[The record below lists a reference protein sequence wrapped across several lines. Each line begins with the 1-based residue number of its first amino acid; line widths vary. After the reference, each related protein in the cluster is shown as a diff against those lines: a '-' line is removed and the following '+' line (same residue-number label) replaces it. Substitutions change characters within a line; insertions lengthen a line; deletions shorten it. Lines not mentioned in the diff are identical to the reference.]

1 MSLMTVASALAQLL
15 QSAECNQ
22 AAEERPIEETDGFI
36 LSADVASSIDV
47 PPFSNSAMDGYA
59 VRAEDVALG
68 QKLSIGQI
76 IAAGAVGAP
85 HQVGSAS
92 RIFTGAPIPSGAD
105 SVLIQEDAEALEH
118 HIVPTAL
125 VTAGDHIRTQGQDI
139 KQGAVILPKGRRL
152 KPADLALAASVG
164 LETLPVYQPL
174 RVAILSTGDE
184 LVEPP
189 AELAPGQIYNSNRR
203 ALAASI
209 KRLGMMPVDLGIVPD
224 DETLTQLRLREA
236 AEQADVVM
244 TTGGVSVGDRDF
256 VKQSVRAAGQLEL
269 WKLAIKP
276 GKPLAFGHVH
286 GKPFF
291 GLPGNPVSSIVTFV
305 ALATPYLLK
314 KQGAT
319 DYLPVQWPG
328 VAAFDFEGGGRQ
340 EYLRVQL
347 RPEEGEVRLHLYP
360 QQGSGVMSSLAWADA
375 LAIIEPGQAVREGD
389 RVQYLSLR

>member
-15 QSAECNQ
+15 QSADCSQ
-22 AAEERPIEETDGFI
+22 DAQERLIEAIDGFI

-59 VRAEDVALG
+59 VRAEDVAVG
-68 QKLSIGQI
+68 QKLSVGQI
-76 IAAGAVGAP
+76 IAAGATGAP
-85 HQVGSAS
+85 HQAGSAS
-92 RIFTGAPIPSGAD
+92 RIFTGAPMPLGAD
-105 SVLIQEDAEALEH
+105 SVLIQEDAEALGD
-118 HIVPTAL
+118 HIVPTES
-125 VTAGDHIRTQGQDI
+125 VTAGDHVRTQGQDI
-139 KQGAVILPKGRRL
+139 EQGAVILPRGRRL
-152 KPADLALAASVG
+152 RPADLALAASVG

-189 AELAPGQIYNSNRR
+189 AQLAPGQIYNSNRR

-209 KRLGMMPVDLGIVPD
+209 KRLGMVPVDLGIVPD

-256 VKQSVRAAGQLEL
+256 VKQSVLSAGELEL

-276 GKPLAFGHVH
+276 GKPLAFGKVH

-319 DYLPVQWPG
+319 DYLPVRWPG

-375 LAIIEPGQAVREGD
+375 LAIIEPEQAVREGD

>member
-15 QSAECNQ
+15 QSADCHQ
-22 AAEERPIEETDGFI
+22 DAQERPIEETDGFI
-36 LSADVASSIDV
+36 LSRDVASSIDV

-59 VRAEDVALG
+59 VRAEDVAVG
-68 QKLSIGQI
+68 KKLPVGQI
-76 IAAGAVGAP
+76 IAAGATGAP
-85 HQVGSAS
+85 HQAGSAS
-92 RIFTGAPIPSGAD
+92 RIFTGAPMPVGAD
-105 SVLIQEDAEALEH
+105 SVLIQEDAEALGD
-118 HIVPTAL
+118 HIVPTES
-125 VTAGDHIRTQGQDI
+125 VTAGDHVRTQGQDI
-139 KQGAVILPKGRRL
+139 EQGAVIFPRGRRL
-152 KPADLALAASVG
+152 RPADLALAASVG

-184 LVEPP
+184 LIEPP
-189 AELAPGQIYNSNRR
+189 AQLAPGQIYNSNRR

-209 KRLGMMPVDLGIVPD
+209 KRLGMVPVDLGIVPD

-256 VKQSVRAAGQLEL
+256 VKQSVRSAGELEL

-276 GKPLAFGHVH
+276 GKPLAFGKVH

-319 DYLPVQWPG
+319 DYLPERWPG

-347 RPEEGEVRLHLYP
+347 RLEQSEVRLHLYP

-375 LAIIEPGQAVREGD
+375 LAIIEPRRAVREGD

>member
-209 KRLGMMPVDLGIVPD
+209 KRLGMVPVDFGIVPD
-224 DETLTQLRLREA
+224 DEALTQLRLREA
-236 AEQADVVM
+236 TEQADIVM

-314 KQGAT
+314 RQGAA
-319 DYLPVQWPG
+319 DYLPVPWPG
-328 VAAFDFEGGGRQ
+328 IAAFDFQGGGRQ

-347 RPEEGEVRLHLYP
+347 RPKQGEVRLHLYP
-360 QQGSGVMSSLAWADA
+360 QQGSGVMSSLSWADA

>member
-15 QSAECNQ
+15 QSADCSQ
-22 AAEERPIEETDGFI
+22 DAEERLIEETDGFI
-36 LSADVASSIDV
+36 LSRDVTSSIDV

-59 VRAEDVALG
+59 VRAEDVAVG
-68 QKLSIGQI
+68 QKLPVGQI
-76 IAAGAVGAP
+76 IAAGATGAP
-85 HQVGSAS
+85 HQAGSAS
-92 RIFTGAPIPSGAD
+92 RIFTGAPMPLGAD
-105 SVLIQEDAEALEH
+105 SVLIQEDAEALGDY
-118 HIVPTAL
+118 IVPAES
-125 VTAGDHIRTQGQDI
+125 VTVGDHVRTQGQDI
-139 KQGAVILPKGRRL
+139 EQGAVILPGGRRL
-152 KPADLALAASVG
+152 RPADLALAASVG
-164 LETLPVYQPL
+164 LETLSVYQPL

-184 LVEPP
+184 LVEAP
-189 AELAPGQIYNSNRR
+189 AQLAPGQIYNSNRR

-209 KRLGMMPVDLGIVPD
+209 KRLGMVPVDLGIVPD

-256 VKQSVRAAGQLEL
+256 VKQSVLSAGELEL

-276 GKPLAFGHVH
+276 GKPLAFGKVH

-319 DYLPVQWPG
+319 DYLPVRWPG

-347 RPEEGEVRLHLYP
+347 QPEEGEVRLHLYP

-389 RVQYLSLR
+389 RIQYLSLR

>member
-22 AAEERPIEETDGFI
+22 AAEERSIEETDGFI

-174 RVAILSTGDE
+174 RVAVLSTGDE

-209 KRLGMMPVDLGIVPD
+209 KRLGMVPVDFGIVPD
-224 DETLTQLRLREA
+224 DEALTQLRLREA

-256 VKQSVRAAGQLEL
+256 VKQSVSSAGELEL
-269 WKLAIKP
+269 WKLAITP

-291 GLPGNPVSSIVTFV
+291 GLPGNPVSSNVTFV

-314 KQGAT
+314 RQGAA
-319 DYLPVQWPG
+319 DYLPVPWPG
-328 VAAFDFEGGGRQ
+328 IAAFDFQGGGRQ

-347 RPEEGEVRLHLYP
+347 RPKQGEVRLHLYP
-360 QQGSGVMSSLAWADA
+360 QQGSGVMSSLSWADA

>member
-15 QSAECNQ
+15 QSADCSQ
-22 AAEERPIEETDGFI
+22 DAEERLIEETDGFI
-36 LSADVASSIDV
+36 LSVDVASSIEV
-47 PPFSNSAMDGYA
+47 PSFSNSAMDGYA
-59 VRAEDVALG
+59 VRAEDVAVG
-68 QKLSIGQI
+68 QKLPVGQI
-76 IAAGAVGAP
+76 IAAGTTGAP
-85 HQVGSAS
+85 HQAGSAS
-92 RIFTGAPIPSGAD
+92 RIFTGAPMPLGAD
-105 SVLIQEDAEALEH
+105 SVLIQEDAEAL
-118 HIVPTAL
+118 
-125 VTAGDHIRTQGQDI
+125 GDHILPTESVTVGDHVRTQGQDI
-139 KQGAVILPKGRRL
+139 EQGAVILPRGRRL
-152 KPADLALAASVG
+152 RPADLALAASVG

-189 AELAPGQIYNSNRR
+189 AQLAPGQIYNSNRH
-203 ALAASI
+203 AIAASI
-209 KRLGMMPVDLGIVPD
+209 KRLGMVPVDLGIVPD

-256 VKQSVRAAGQLEL
+256 VKQSVLSAGELEL

-276 GKPLAFGHVH
+276 GKPLAFGKVH

-319 DYLPVQWPG
+319 DYLPVRWPG

-375 LAIIEPGQAVREGD
+375 LAIIEPRQVLREGD
-389 RVQYLSLR
+389 RIQYLSLR

>member
-15 QSAECNQ
+15 QSADCRQ
-22 AAEERPIEETDGFI
+22 DAQERLIEEADGFI
-36 LSADVASSIDV
+36 LSRDVASSIDV

-59 VRAEDVALG
+59 VRAEDVAVG
-68 QKLSIGQI
+68 QKLPVGQV
-76 IAAGAVGAP
+76 IAAGATGAL
-85 HQVGSAS
+85 HQAGSAS
-92 RIFTGAPIPSGAD
+92 RIFTGAPMPLGAD
-105 SVLIQEDAEALEH
+105 SVLIQEDAEALGDY
-118 HIVPTAL
+118 IVPTES
-125 VTAGDHIRTQGQDI
+125 VTAGDHVRTQGQDI
-139 KQGAVILPKGRRL
+139 EHGAAILPRGRRL
-152 KPADLALAASVG
+152 RPADLALAASVG

-189 AELAPGQIYNSNRR
+189 AQLAPGQIYNSNRR

-209 KRLGMMPVDLGIVPD
+209 KRLGMVPVDLGIVPD

-256 VKQSVRAAGQLEL
+256 VKQSVLSAGELEL

-276 GKPLAFGHVH
+276 GKPLAFGKFH

>member
-209 KRLGMMPVDLGIVPD
+209 KRLGMMPVDFGIVPD
-224 DETLTQLRLREA
+224 DEALTQLRLREA
-236 AEQADVVM
+236 AEQADIVM

-314 KQGAT
+314 RQGAA
-319 DYLPVQWPG
+319 DYLPVPWPG
-328 VAAFDFEGGGRQ
+328 IAAFDFQGGGRQ

-347 RPEEGEVRLHLYP
+347 RPEQGEVGLHLYP
-360 QQGSGVMSSLAWADA
+360 QQGSGVMSSLSWADA

>member
-209 KRLGMMPVDLGIVPD
+209 KRLGMVPVDFGIVPD
-224 DETLTQLRLREA
+224 DEALTQLRLREA
-236 AEQADVVM
+236 AEQADIVM

-314 KQGAT
+314 RQGAA
-319 DYLPVQWPG
+319 DYLPVPWPG
-328 VAAFDFEGGGRQ
+328 IAAFDFQGGGRQ

-347 RPEEGEVRLHLYP
+347 RPEQGEVRLHLYP
-360 QQGSGVMSSLAWADA
+360 QQGSGVMSSLSWADA

>member
-36 LSADVASSIDV
+36 LSRDVASSIDV

-59 VRAEDVALG
+59 VRAEDVAVG
-68 QKLSIGQI
+68 QKLPIGQI
-76 IAAGAVGAP
+76 IAAGATGAP
-85 HQVGSAS
+85 HQAGSAS
-92 RIFTGAPIPSGAD
+92 RIFTGAPMPLGAD
-105 SVLIQEDAEALEH
+105 SVLIQEDAEALGD
-118 HIVPTAL
+118 HIVPTES
-125 VTAGDHIRTQGQDI
+125 VTAGDHVRTQGQDI
-139 KQGAVILPKGRRL
+139 EQGAVILPRGRRL
-152 KPADLALAASVG
+152 RPADLALAASVG

-189 AELAPGQIYNSNRR
+189 AQLAPGQIYNSNRR

-209 KRLGMMPVDLGIVPD
+209 KRLGMVPVDLGIVPD

-256 VKQSVRAAGQLEL
+256 VKQSVLSAGELEL

-314 KQGAT
+314 RQGAA
-319 DYLPVQWPG
+319 DYLPVPWPG
-328 VAAFDFEGGGRQ
+328 IAAFDFQGGGRQ

-347 RPEEGEVRLHLYP
+347 RPEQGEVRLHLYP

-375 LAIIEPGQAVREGD
+375 LAIIEPRQAVREGD

>member
-15 QSAECNQ
+15 ESAECSQ
-22 AAEERPIEETDGFI
+22 DAEERLIEETDGFI
-36 LSADVASSIDV
+36 LSRDVTSSIDV

-59 VRAEDVALG
+59 VRAEDVAVG
-68 QKLSIGQI
+68 QKLPIGQV
-76 IAAGAVGAP
+76 IAAGATGAL
-85 HQVGSAS
+85 HQAGSAS
-92 RIFTGAPIPSGAD
+92 RIFTGAPMPLGAD
-105 SVLIQEDAEALEH
+105 SVLIQEDAEAFGD
-118 HIVPTAL
+118 HIVPTES
-125 VTAGDHIRTQGQDI
+125 VTAGDHVRTQGQDI
-139 KQGAVILPKGRRL
+139 EQGAVILSRGRRL
-152 KPADLALAASVG
+152 RPADLALAASVG

-189 AELAPGQIYNSNRR
+189 AQLAPGQIYNSNRR

-209 KRLGMMPVDLGIVPD
+209 KRLGMVPVDLGIVPD

-256 VKQSVRAAGQLEL
+256 VKQSVLSAGELEL

-276 GKPLAFGHVH
+276 GKPLAFGNVH

-319 DYLPVQWPG
+319 DYLPMQWPG

-347 RPEEGEVRLHLYP
+347 RPEQDEVRLHLYP

-389 RVQYLSLR
+389 SVQYLSLR

>member
-209 KRLGMMPVDLGIVPD
+209 KRLGMVPVDFGIVPD
-224 DETLTQLRLREA
+224 DEALTQLRLREA
-236 AEQADVVM
+236 AEQADIVM

-314 KQGAT
+314 RQGAA
-319 DYLPVQWPG
+319 DYLPVPWPG
-328 VAAFDFEGGGRQ
+328 IAAFDFQGGGRQ

-347 RPEEGEVRLHLYP
+347 RPEQGEVRLHL
-360 QQGSGVMSSLAWADA
+360 
-375 LAIIEPGQAVREGD
+375 
-389 RVQYLSLR
+389 

>member
-22 AAEERPIEETDGFI
+22 AAGERPIEETDGFI

-209 KRLGMMPVDLGIVPD
+209 KRLGMMPVDFGIVPD
-224 DETLTQLRLREA
+224 DEALTQLRLREA
-236 AEQADVVM
+236 AEQADIVM

-314 KQGAT
+314 RQGAA
-319 DYLPVQWPG
+319 DYLPVPWPG
-328 VAAFDFEGGGRQ
+328 IAAFDFQGGGRQ

-347 RPEEGEVRLHLYP
+347 RPEQGEVRLHLYP
-360 QQGSGVMSSLAWADA
+360 QQGSGVMSSLSWADA

>member
-209 KRLGMMPVDLGIVPD
+209 KRLGMMPVDFGIVPD
-224 DETLTQLRLREA
+224 DEALTQLRLREA
-236 AEQADVVM
+236 AEQADIVM

-314 KQGAT
+314 RQGAA
-319 DYLPVQWPG
+319 DYLPVPWPG
-328 VAAFDFEGGGRQ
+328 IAAFDFQGGGRQ

-347 RPEEGEVRLHLYP
+347 RPEQGEVGLHLYP
-360 QQGSGVMSSLAWADA
+360 QQGSGVMSSLSWADA

-389 RVQYLSLR
+389 RVQYLLLL

>member
-15 QSAECNQ
+15 QSADCSQDAKEK
-22 AAEERPIEETDGFI
+22 PIEETDGFI
-36 LSADVASSIDV
+36 LSRDVASSIDV

-59 VRAEDVALG
+59 VRAEDVSVG
-68 QKLSIGQI
+68 KKLPVGQI
-76 IAAGAVGAP
+76 IAAGATGAP
-85 HQVGSAS
+85 HQAGSAS
-92 RIFTGAPIPSGAD
+92 RIFTGAPMPVGAD
-105 SVLIQEDAEALEH
+105 SVLIQEDAEALGD
-118 HIVPTAL
+118 HIVPTES
-125 VTAGDHIRTQGQDI
+125 VTAGDHVRTQGQDI
-139 KQGAVILPKGRRL
+139 EQGAVIFPRGRRL
-152 KPADLALAASVG
+152 RPADLALAASVG

-184 LVEPP
+184 LIEPP
-189 AELAPGQIYNSNRR
+189 AQLAPGQIYNSNRR

-209 KRLGMMPVDLGIVPD
+209 KRLGMVPVDLGIVPD

-256 VKQSVRAAGQLEL
+256 VKQSVRSAGELEL

-276 GKPLAFGHVH
+276 GKPLAFGKVH

-319 DYLPVQWPG
+319 DYLPERWPG

-347 RPEEGEVRLHLYP
+347 RLEQGEVRLHLYP

-375 LAIIEPGQAVREGD
+375 LAIIEPRQAVREGD

>member
-209 KRLGMMPVDLGIVPD
+209 NRLGMMPVDFGIVPD
-224 DETLTQLRLREA
+224 DEALTQLRLREA
-236 AEQADVVM
+236 AEQADIVM

-314 KQGAT
+314 RQGAA
-319 DYLPVQWPG
+319 DYLPVPWPG
-328 VAAFDFEGGGRQ
+328 IAAFDFQGGGRQ

-347 RPEEGEVRLHLYP
+347 RPEQGEVRLHLYP
-360 QQGSGVMSSLAWADA
+360 QQGSGVMSSLSWADA

>member
-15 QSAECNQ
+15 QSADCSQ
-22 AAEERPIEETDGFI
+22 DAEERLIEETDGFI
-36 LSADVASSIDV
+36 LSRDVASSIDV

-59 VRAEDVALG
+59 VRAEDVAVG
-68 QKLSIGQI
+68 QKLPVGQV
-76 IAAGAVGAP
+76 IAAGATGAL
-85 HQVGSAS
+85 HQAGSAS
-92 RIFTGAPIPSGAD
+92 RIFTGAPMPLGAD
-105 SVLIQEDAEALEH
+105 SVLIQEDAEALGD
-118 HIVPTAL
+118 HIVPTEA
-125 VTAGDHIRTQGQDI
+125 VTAGDHVRTQGQDI
-139 KQGAVILPKGRRL
+139 EQGAVILPRGRRL
-152 KPADLALAASVG
+152 RPADLALAASGG

-189 AELAPGQIYNSNRR
+189 AQLAPGQIYNSNRR

-209 KRLGMMPVDLGIVPD
+209 KRLGMVPVDLGIVPD

-256 VKQSVRAAGQLEL
+256 VKQSVSSAGELEL

-276 GKPLAFGHVH
+276 GKPLAFGKVH

-319 DYLPVQWPG
+319 DYLPMQWPG

-375 LAIIEPGQAVREGD
+375 LAIIEPGRAVREGD
-389 RVQYLSLR
+389 PVQYLSLR

>member
-15 QSAECNQ
+15 QSADCHQ
-22 AAEERPIEETDGFI
+22 DAQERPIEETDGFI
-36 LSADVASSIDV
+36 LSRDVASSIDV

-59 VRAEDVALG
+59 VRAEDVAVG
-68 QKLSIGQI
+68 KKLPVGQI
-76 IAAGAVGAP
+76 IAAGATGAP
-85 HQVGSAS
+85 HQAGSAS
-92 RIFTGAPIPSGAD
+92 RIFTGAPMPVGAD
-105 SVLIQEDAEALEH
+105 SVLIQEDAEALGD
-118 HIVPTAL
+118 HIVPTES
-125 VTAGDHIRTQGQDI
+125 VTAGDHVRTQGQDI
-139 KQGAVILPKGRRL
+139 EQGAVIFPRGRRL
-152 KPADLALAASVG
+152 RPADLALAASVG

-184 LVEPP
+184 LIEPP
-189 AELAPGQIYNSNRR
+189 AQLAPGQIYNSNRR

-209 KRLGMMPVDLGIVPD
+209 KRLGMVPVDLGIVPD

-256 VKQSVRAAGQLEL
+256 VKQSVRSAGELEL

-276 GKPLAFGHVH
+276 GKPLAFGKVH

-319 DYLPVQWPG
+319 DYLPERWPG

-347 RPEEGEVRLHLYP
+347 RPEQGEVRLHLYP

-375 LAIIEPGQAVREGD
+375 LAIIEPRRAVREGD

>member
-209 KRLGMMPVDLGIVPD
+209 KRLGMVPVDLGIVPD

>member
-15 QSAECNQ
+15 QSADCRQ
-22 AAEERPIEETDGFI
+22 DDQERLIEETDGFI
-36 LSADVASSIDV
+36 LSRDVVSSIDV

-59 VRAEDVALG
+59 VRAEDVAVG
-68 QKLSIGQI
+68 QKLPIGQI
-76 IAAGAVGAP
+76 IAAGATGAP
-85 HQVGSAS
+85 HQAGSAS
-92 RIFTGAPIPSGAD
+92 RIFTGAPMPLGAD
-105 SVLIQEDAEALEH
+105 SVLIQEDAEALGD
-118 HIVPTAL
+118 HIVPTES
-125 VTAGDHIRTQGQDI
+125 VTAGDHVRTQGQDI
-139 KQGAVILPKGRRL
+139 EQGAAILPRGRRL
-152 KPADLALAASVG
+152 RPADLALAASVG

-189 AELAPGQIYNSNRR
+189 AQLAPGQIYNSNRR

-209 KRLGMMPVDLGIVPD
+209 KRLGMVPVDLGIVPD

-256 VKQSVRAAGQLEL
+256 VKQSVSSAGELEL

-276 GKPLAFGHVH
+276 GKPLAFGKVH

-319 DYLPVQWPG
+319 DYLPMQWPG

-347 RPEEGEVRLHLYP
+347 RPEQDEVRLHLYP

-375 LAIIEPGQAVREGD
+375 LAIIEPGRAVREGD
-389 RVQYLSLR
+389 PVQYLSLR

>member
-209 KRLGMMPVDLGIVPD
+209 KRLGMMPVDFGIVPD
-224 DETLTQLRLREA
+224 DEALTQLRLREA
-236 AEQADVVM
+236 AEQADIVM

-314 KQGAT
+314 RQGAA
-319 DYLPVQWPG
+319 DYLPVPWPG
-328 VAAFDFEGGGRQ
+328 IAAFDFQGGGRQ

-347 RPEEGEVRLHLYP
+347 RPEQGEVRLHLYP
-360 QQGSGVMSSLAWADA
+360 QQGSGVMSSLSWADA

>member
-209 KRLGMMPVDLGIVPD
+209 KRLGMMPVDFGIVPD
-224 DETLTQLRLREA
+224 DEALTQLRLREA
-236 AEQADVVM
+236 AEQADIVM

-314 KQGAT
+314 RQGAA
-319 DYLPVQWPG
+319 DYLPVPWPG
-328 VAAFDFEGGGRQ
+328 IAAFDFQGGGRQ

-347 RPEEGEVRLHLYP
+347 RPKQGEVRLHLYP
-360 QQGSGVMSSLAWADA
+360 QQGSGVMSSLSWADA

>member
-209 KRLGMMPVDLGIVPD
+209 KRLGMVPVDFGIVPD
-224 DETLTQLRLREA
+224 DEALTQLRLREA
-236 AEQADVVM
+236 AEQADIVM

-314 KQGAT
+314 RQGAV
-319 DYLPVQWPG
+319 DYLPVPWPG
-328 VAAFDFEGGGRQ
+328 IAAFDFQGGGRQ

-347 RPEEGEVRLHLYP
+347 RPEQGEVRLHLYP
-360 QQGSGVMSSLAWADA
+360 QQGSGVMSSLSWADA

>member
-209 KRLGMMPVDLGIVPD
+209 KRLGMMPVDFGIVPD
-224 DETLTQLRLREA
+224 DEALTQLRLREA
-236 AEQADVVM
+236 AEQADIVM

-314 KQGAT
+314 RQGAA
-319 DYLPVQWPG
+319 DYLPVPWPG
-328 VAAFDFEGGGRQ
+328 IAAFDFQGGGRQ

-347 RPEEGEVRLHLYP
+347 RPEQGEVRLHLYP
-360 QQGSGVMSSLAWADA
+360 QQGSGVTSSLSWADA

>member
-59 VRAEDVALG
+59 VRAKDVALG

-209 KRLGMMPVDLGIVPD
+209 KRLGMVPVDFGIVPD
-224 DETLTQLRLREA
+224 DEALTQLRLREA
-236 AEQADVVM
+236 AEQADIVM

-314 KQGAT
+314 RQGAA
-319 DYLPVQWPG
+319 DYLPVPWPG
-328 VAAFDFEGGGRQ
+328 IAAFDFQGGGRQ

-347 RPEEGEVRLHLYP
+347 RPKQGEVRLHLYP
-360 QQGSGVMSSLAWADA
+360 QQGSGVMSSLSWADA

>member
-189 AELAPGQIYNSNRR
+189 AEVAPGQIYNSNRR

-209 KRLGMMPVDLGIVPD
+209 KRLGMMPVDFGIVPD
-224 DETLTQLRLREA
+224 DEALTQLRLREA
-236 AEQADVVM
+236 AEQADIVM

-314 KQGAT
+314 RQGAA
-319 DYLPVQWPG
+319 DYLPVPWPG
-328 VAAFDFEGGGRQ
+328 IAAFDFQGGGRQ

-347 RPEEGEVRLHLYP
+347 RPEQGEVGLHLYP
-360 QQGSGVMSSLAWADA
+360 QQGSGVMSSLSWADA

>member
-209 KRLGMMPVDLGIVPD
+209 KRLGMVPVDFGIVPD
-224 DETLTQLRLREA
+224 DEALTQLRLREA
-236 AEQADVVM
+236 AEQADIVM

-314 KQGAT
+314 RQGAA
-319 DYLPVQWPG
+319 DYLPVPWPG
-328 VAAFDFEGGGRQ
+328 IAAFDFQGGGRQ

-347 RPEEGEVRLHLYP
+347 RPKQGEVRLHLYP
-360 QQGSGVMSSLAWADA
+360 QQGSGVMSSLSWADA